1 MCLSYTFCLA
11 VRFNCIKR
19 AVFTKAP
26 IFPAYST
33 NTIIVIFNKWLP
45 LLSDL
50 GHPFAAH
57 GLPFFLFLPVL
68 TSGHPKSKRMKEW
81 NISMW
86 ASGLTNTHTRIV
98 LYDNGKFNSP
108 LRLQVSNFV
117 ERRESERSIQIR
129 VALVLFAWKDVDC
142 FIFWLNGGLNEVFF
156 YKDYQSC
163 VSTATV
169 KNFMIFYWAA
179 TFIRRQVSQVPGE
192 ADHYRQVKLH
202 LSFSIII

>member
-1 MCLSYTFCLA
+1 MTFSYTTNVRAQTKLTLQKIKYTQTQSQTMLVTCLLLCLFVFMCLSYTFCLA

-68 TSGHPKSKRMKEW
+68 TSGHPKCKGMKEW

-86 ASGLTNTHTRIV
+86 ASGLTNTV
-98 LYDNGKFNSP
+98 CLVGQQDNG
-108 LRLQVSNFV
+108 
-117 ERRESERSIQIR
+117 
-129 VALVLFAWKDVDC
+129 
-142 FIFWLNGGLNEVFF
+142 
-156 YKDYQSC
+156 
-163 VSTATV
+163 
-169 KNFMIFYWAA
+169 
-179 TFIRRQVSQVPGE
+179 
-192 ADHYRQVKLH
+192 
-202 LSFSIII
+202 